1 MMQSLIIT
9 VHNNL
14 FNIHCDILHILA
26 NMFAGW
32 PHYNIFKYLQK
43 LKSKCSHTRM
53 DVLYPE
59 DVAKL
64 LHIILNNCTQDSA
77 DRSYTVYRLTE
88 ENITWVLNDNISYTR
103 RMSQYK
109 WQLL

>member
-1 MMQSLIIT
+1 
-9 VHNNL
+9 
-14 FNIHCDILHILA
+14 
-26 NMFAGW
+26 
-32 PHYNIFKYLQK
+32 
-43 LKSKCSHTRM
+43 M

-88 ENITWVLNDNISYTR
+88 ENIT
-103 RMSQYK
+103 
-109 WQLL
+109 